1 LNDKES
7 EANMYLIVD
16 DLAIIS
22 MTAKQINALVVN
34 AISDDNTAIDV
45 DWQAYI

>member
-1 LNDKES
+1 
-7 EANMYLIVD
+7 MYLIVD

-22 MTAKQINALVVN
+22 MTAEQINALVVN